1 MCYRSRVPL
10 YETLASASDPRFEPY
25 RDLRDRDA
33 RAQGYEGSFI
43 AEGEV
48 VLRVLLARAPE
59 RVRSV
64 LLLEKR
70 QPVLAEALAAL
81 GPDVPVY
88 CAPTSVMSE
97 VVGFPIHRGVLALAS
112 RGPAREASE
121 LLAGLPS
128 SSLVVGVCGVT
139 NHDNVGGIFRNAA
152 AFGGGAVLLD
162 GASCD
167 PLYRKAI
174 RVSVGASIAVPFA
187 RGGSELD
194 LVRGLLGSGYAVF
207 ALTPRGEL
215 DVTALDARSVPER
228 AALVVG
234 AEGTG
239 LAPETMA
246 LARGLRVTM
255 APGWDSLNVAVA
267 CGIGLHA
274 LRAARP
280 G

>member
-1 MCYRSRVPL
+1 MPRPEPL
-10 YETLASASDPRFEPY
+10 DSAADPRFAPY

-33 RAQGYEGSFI
+33 RAEGHEGRFI

-64 LLLEKR
+64 LLLDKR
-70 QPVLAEALAAL
+70 RGGLDDALGAL
-81 GPDVPVY
+81 GPEVPVY
-88 CAPTSVMSE
+88 TAPEAGMSA

-112 RGPAREASE
+112 RGPSRARRE
-121 LLAGLPS
+121 LLAGLPA

-152 AFGGGAVLLD
+152 AFGADAVLLD

-187 RGGSELD
+187 RGGAELD
-194 LVRGLLGSGYAVF
+194 VARGLLEAGYAVF

-215 DVTALDARSVPER
+215 DVVALGPEDVPPRS
-228 AALVVG
+228 ALVVG

-239 LAPETMA
+239 LAAETMA

-255 APGWDSLNVAVA
+255 APGWDSLNVGVA

-274 LRAARP
+274 LRAARR